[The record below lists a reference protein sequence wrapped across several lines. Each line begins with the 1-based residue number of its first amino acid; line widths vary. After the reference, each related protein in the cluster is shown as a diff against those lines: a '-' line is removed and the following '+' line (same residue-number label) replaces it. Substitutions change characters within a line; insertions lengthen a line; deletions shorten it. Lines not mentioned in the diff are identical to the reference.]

1 MGYSLNGTSAA
12 PVDAP
17 RLDISFIPSYEN
29 LAATPRSVAPKLESR
44 ILVQTVNTLRD
55 TTAIGQLPPYPAI
68 TVTPENIAVEQTR
81 GGVNN
86 MKGLSQLPV
95 EAEKTLAVVK
105 DA

>member
-1 MGYSLNGTSAA
+1 MGYFLDGQRAA
-12 PVDAP
+12 PLDAP
-17 RLDISFIPSYEN
+17 KLDILFTPSYEN

-68 TVTPENIAVEQTR
+68 TVTPESIPVEQTR

-86 MKGLSQLPV
+86 VKGLSQLPV